1 MPSSLSDKF
10 KYKSTFFSK
19 ASVVSLKGSNLSKAS
34 LKNLKDTLEISQGDI
49 ENNPDLLFLSADL
62 YVSDSANKNGDL
74 VDKEGAFELAKQVP
88 NKYLNIEHEQELI
101 VGSLISPFYREYSE
115 EREMIEESR
124 LKDYEGPVVVG
135 GTGYIWKSVNPEL
148 AEFLIEAS
156 EEDSE
161 NYGMASMSWEVYFND
176 FEILKGSKYVAE
188 GKIIS
193 EKQEIEKMK
202 PFLRCYGGNG
212 DYNGSPI
219 YRLIKGEKLFLGAG
233 IVKNPA
239 ADVKGIVTSESEIIK
254 NKNKKN
260 SQVVKINVKPN
271 KAMKISNITDYK
283 NALASLTN
291 GEEVNVTTLASLEAN
306 FDSVVEKAQAS
317 AIADEIRMKSEEF
330 AASISEKDEAIAKA
344 EEARAALEKK
354 VQELEE
360 AKAAQATE
368 LSEIKERLEAE
379 EKQRVFDE
387 RMTALSSEF
396 NIEGELA
403 KIVAEEIKYVDEEA
417 YSAWL
422 NKFKILAGSH
432 SKAKASAEETEE
444 GSEANETDESE
455 TEELVEEEVEAAV
468 AEASEK
474 AIEEVTNS
482 QYEYKSLK
490 DEFENFEFELAGK

>member
-1 MPSSLSDKF
+1 MRSSLSDKF
-10 KYKSTFFSK
+10 KYKSTFLSK
-19 ASVVSLKGSNLSKAS
+19 ANVVSLKGSDLSTAS
-34 LKNLKDTLEISQGDI
+34 LQNLKDTLDVSEGDI
-49 ENNPDLLFLSADL
+49 EKNPDILFLSADL
-62 YVSDSANKNGDL
+62 YVSDNANKNGDL
-74 VDKEGAFELAKQVP
+74 VDREGALELAKQVP
-88 NKYLNIEHEQELI
+88 NKYLNLEHEQDVI
-101 VGSLISPFYREYSE
+101 VGSLISPFYREYSG
-115 EREMIEESR
+115 EREMIEEGS
-124 LKDYEGPVVVG
+124 LKDYDGAVVVG
-135 GTGYIWKSVNPEL
+135 GTGYIWKSVNPDL

-188 GKIIS
+188 GNVVSDKR
-193 EKQEIEKMK
+193 EIEKMK

-239 ADVKGIVTSESEIIK
+239 ADVKGIVTSESKIIK

-260 SQVVKINVKPN
+260 SQIVKINVKPN

-283 NALASLTN
+283 NALASITD

-306 FDSVVEKAQAS
+306 FDSVIEKAQAS
-317 AIADEIRMKSEEF
+317 AIADEIRVKSEEF
-330 AASISEKDEAIAKA
+330 AASISEKDEAIAQV

-354 VQELEE
+354 VEELEE
-360 AKAAQATE
+360 AKAAQASE
-368 LSEIKERLEAE
+368 LSEIKDKLEAQ

-396 NIEGELA
+396 NLEGEVA
-403 KIVAEEIKYVDEEA
+403 KVVAEEIKDINEEQ
-417 YSAWL
+417 YDSWL
-422 NKFKILAGSH
+422 TKFKILAGSH
-432 SKAKASAEETEE
+432 LKAEASAEDPEE
-444 GSEANETDESE
+444 VSEANETDGSE
-455 TEELVEEEVEAAV
+455 TEEAVEAEVEAAV
-468 AEASEK
+468 AEASEE
-474 AIEEVTNS
+474 ATEEVTNS
-482 QYEYKSLK
+482 QHEYKSLN